1 MQAHREGPHLGVA
14 DVVHRHGAAF
24 VRARGSG
31 LMHEQVKAL
40 VDIERCRTAAL
51 GGHVEVY
58 DCGHEVIAYNSCRNR
73 SCPKCLGHKAREWVL
88 QKEADLLP
96 LPYFHVV
103 FTLPHELA
111 QVPPVARAALY
122 QSLLRASSQTLLEV
136 GRRRLGGELGF
147 LSVLHTWGQTLTH
160 HPHVHC
166 VVAGGALWKDHR
178 RFQTS
183 STRFFL
189 PVRVL
194 SLVFK
199 AKMLDEL
206 RRCPPDGIE
215 PSKLALL
222 LDDAAK
228 KGWVVYAKRPFG
240 GPAQV
245 LRYLA
250 RYTHKTAIADRRI
263 VDIDEHTVAF
273 SYKDYRHGNEHKV
286 MRLAANEWLRRF
298 TTHVLPRGFVR
309 LRSYGFLANAN
320 KKDKLDTIRALLGLA
335 APPPQLEE
343 HAPVPCT
350 CPVCGRGAF
359 LGRRALEPVDRD
371 TS

>member
-1 MQAHREGPHLGVA
+1 MQSLVEGPRLGVA

-24 VRARGSG
+24 VRARGRG
-31 LMHEQVKAL
+31 LIHEQIKAL
-40 VDIERCRTAAL
+40 IDIERCRTAAL

-73 SCPKCLGHKAREWVL
+73 GCPKCLGHKAREWVEK
-88 QKEADLLP
+88 KEGELLP
-96 LPYFHVV
+96 VPYFHVV

-111 QVPPVARAALY
+111 DLPVVARAALY
-122 QSLLRASSQTLLEV
+122 QALFCASARTLLDV

-166 VVAGGALWKDHR
+166 VVAGGALSKDR
-178 RFQTS
+178 RQFKTS
-183 STRFFL
+183 SARFLL

-206 RRCPPDGIE
+206 RRSPPTGIE
-215 PSKLALL
+215 PQQLALL

-228 KGWVVYAKRPFG
+228 KTWVVYAKRPFG
-240 GPAQV
+240 GPGQV

-250 RYTHKTAIADRRI
+250 RYTHKIAIADRRI
-263 VDIDEHTVAF
+263 VDVNDETVAF
-273 SYKDYRHGNEHKV
+273 TYQDYRHGNDKKV
-286 MRLAANEWLRRF
+286 MRLGADEWLRRF

-309 LRSYGFLANAN
+309 LRSFGFLANAN
-320 KKDKLDTIRALLGLA
+320 KKDKLDAIRALLSVA
-335 APPPQLEE
+335 AP
-343 HAPVPCT
+343 APRVEQQESKPCA
-350 CPVCGRGAF
+350 CPLCGRGAL